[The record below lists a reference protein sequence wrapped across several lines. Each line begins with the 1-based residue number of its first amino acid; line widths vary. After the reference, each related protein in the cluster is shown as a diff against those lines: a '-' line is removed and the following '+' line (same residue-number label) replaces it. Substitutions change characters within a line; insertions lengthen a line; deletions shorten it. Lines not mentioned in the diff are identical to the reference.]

1 MSKKV
6 KKKAPKSSLTADDR
20 AALVK
25 AINESRALASC
36 VLECGSAMA
45 NDCHE
50 VEHLTGEI
58 ARKLGLKQENWYS
71 NFE

>member
-25 AINESRALASC
+25 AINESRALANV

-50 VEHLTGEI
+50 VERLTREI
-58 ARKLGLKQENWYS
+58 AGKLGLKQEYWYCD
-71 NFE
+71 FK

>member
-6 KKKAPKSSLTADDR
+6 KKKAPKSTLTADDR

-25 AINESRALASC
+25 AINESRSLANT

-50 VEHLTGEI
+50 VEQLTREL
-58 ARKLGLKQENWYS
+58 ATKLGLKQEGWYCD
-71 NFE
+71 FK

>member
-6 KKKAPKSSLTADDR
+6 KKKAAKSSLTADDR

-25 AINESRALASC
+25 AINESRSLASM

-50 VEHLTGEI
+50 VEQLTREL

-71 NFE
+71 DFK